1 MSTEGIHLSLLGEQ
15 AASASDLF
23 SPYLWWLS
31 VTRTCQTP
39 MTAPCEWG
47 GAPMPLLAGNAVP
60 QLLFLNSL
68 PEGRYPRRAAQGVV
82 KPVPLLMTSLRFPQ
96 ERRVFRVSH

>member
-1 MSTEGIHLSLLGEQ
+1 MALSYKNLPDSHDCSLR
-15 AASASDLF
+15 
-23 SPYLWWLS
+23 
-31 VTRTCQTP
+31 V
-39 MTAPCEWG
+39 G
-47 GAPMPLLAGNAVP
+47 GRAPMPLLAGNAVP

>member
-1 MSTEGIHLSLLGEQ
+1 
-15 AASASDLF
+15 
-23 SPYLWWLS
+23 
-31 VTRTCQTP
+31 
-39 MTAPCEWG
+39 
-47 GAPMPLLAGNAVP
+47 MPLLAGNAVP

>member
-1 MSTEGIHLSLLGEQ
+1 MFTEGIHLSLLAGQ
-15 AASASDLF
+15 AASAPYLF

-47 GAPMPLLAGNAVP
+47 NALPFLCWQGHAVP
-60 QLLFLNSL
+60 QLLFLNLL
-68 PEGRYPRRAAQGVV
+68 PEGRYPEGLHRGGE
-82 KPVPLLMTSLRFPQ
+82 TSAPARDFP
-96 ERRVFRVSH
+96 EASLGAPCF